1 MSEQAEAISQR
12 QKGTPFTNPDQDLV
26 SLLARKVV
34 GQSAAT
40 NEIVP
45 YVYMYQ
51 SGLAPLGRPA
61 GVFLL
66 LGPTGTGKTKTV
78 EAIADLL
85 LGSEKL
91 LVKIDCGEFQ
101 LDHGDIN
108 PGSVVRVALATGS
121 ERLEISVER
130 RLEFRP
136 ALRPSIL
143 IVDDNHDLLMFL
155 AVELKEMGWEM
166 LTAESAAQ
174 AR

>member
-1 MSEQAEAISQR
+1 MSEQAETISQR
-12 QKGTPFTNPDQDLV
+12 QKGTPFINPGEDLI

-40 NEIVP
+40 NAIVP

-66 LGPTGTGKTKTV
+66 H
-78 EAIADLL
+78 
-85 LGSEKL
+85 GSEKL

-121 ERLEISVER
+121 ERLELSVER
-130 RLEFRP
+130 GREFRP

-155 AVELKEMGWEM
+155 AVELKEVGWEM

-174 AR
+174 ARELCF